1 MTAVDDTSLMKVKI
15 KEAKTD
21 VKEKN
26 DLKDLVDK
34 VKQNMKTNIIVKI
47 DKNEE

>member
-1 MTAVDDTSLMKVKI
+1 MTAVDDTSLMNVKI

-26 DLKDLVDK
+26 DLKDLVDE
-34 VKQNMKTNIIVKI
+34 VKQNLKTNIIVESV
-47 DKNEE
+47 KNWE

>member
-1 MTAVDDTSLMKVKI
+1 MTAVDDTSLMNVKI

-26 DLKDLVDK
+26 DLKDLVDE
-34 VKQNMKTNIIVKI
+34 VKQNLKTNIIVES